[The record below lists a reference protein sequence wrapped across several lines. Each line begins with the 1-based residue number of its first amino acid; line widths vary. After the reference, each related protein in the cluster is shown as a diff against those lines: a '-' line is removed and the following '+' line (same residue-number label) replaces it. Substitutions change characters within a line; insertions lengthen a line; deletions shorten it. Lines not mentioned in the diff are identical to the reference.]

1 MAETPPTIVRTNIDG
16 PGMKAAAALL
26 DLLQAEMPEGTPPEH
41 LLGSA
46 YLCIRN
52 AFAQHVRRAAPDVY
66 LNACVAMSATE
77 VFGQA
82 ERMTLGNQL
91 PDDFRYIGIAS
102 IARTFVDRLTNALS
116 QPPEIS
122 ILSPHPAPRPEAS

>member
-1 MAETPPTIVRTNIDG
+1 MADTPPTILRTNVNG
-16 PGMKAAAALL
+16 PAMKAAAQLF

-52 AFAQHVRRAAPDVY
+52 AFAQHVGRAPPDAY

-82 ERMTLGNQL
+82 ERMTLGSKL
-91 PDDFRYIGIAS
+91 PDDFRYLGIAT
-102 IARTFVDRLTNALS
+102 IARAFVERLTSMLE
-116 QPPEIS
+116 QPPQKS
-122 ILSPHPAPRPEAS
+122 ILSPGAAPRKEAS

>member
-1 MAETPPTIVRTNIDG
+1 MSETPPTIVRTNIDG

-26 DLLQAEMPEGTPPEH
+26 DLLQADLPEGTPPEH

-52 AFAQHVRRAAPDVY
+52 AFAQHVRRAPPDAY

-82 ERMTLGNQL
+82 ERMTIGNQL
-91 PDDFRYIGIAS
+91 PEEFKAVGVVSIG
-102 IARTFVDRLTNALS
+102 RTFVDRLLNALS

-122 ILSPHPAPRPEAS
+122 ILSPPAAPRKDAS